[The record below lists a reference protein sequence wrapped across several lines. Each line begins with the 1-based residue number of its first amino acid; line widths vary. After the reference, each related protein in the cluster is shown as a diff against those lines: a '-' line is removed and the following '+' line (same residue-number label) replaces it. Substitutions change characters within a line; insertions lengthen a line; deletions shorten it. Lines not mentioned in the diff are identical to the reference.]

1 MIDLKRIKL
10 VARLVGLLAVAAI
23 AILSLVPGDLRP
35 HTYMPKRIEHIVAYV
50 LTAGLLSFGYGK
62 SRYPIFIVLSLSI
75 YSAALEIAQLQI
87 PGRDGN
93 VGDFVVSSIGAL
105 IGCSLAWLVL
115 RGFSPDFTEDFKS
128 SSR

>member
-1 MIDLKRIKL
+1 MQGKALIDLNRIKL
-10 VARLVGLLAVAAI
+10 VARLVGLLAVVTI

-35 HTYMPKRIEHIVAYV
+35 HTYMPKRIEHIVAYL

-62 SRYPIFIVLSLSI
+62 SRYPTFIVLSLSI
-75 YSAALEIAQLQI
+75 FSGALEIAQLQI

-105 IGCSLAWLVL
+105 IGGSLAWLIL
-115 RGFSPDFTEDFKS
+115 RAFPRDFA
-128 SSR
+128 